1 MGQGRETVEDWLKIS
16 EKYDKLKA
24 RSFGWP
30 LRAPLE
36 CCLKTEH
43 SSELF
48 STDLLHLVF
57 YEMYIFFHLSL
68 QWRFTAENNWFL
80 V

>member
-1 MGQGRETVEDWLKIS
+1 MGQGRKTVEDWLKTS

-30 LRAPLE
+30 PSAPLE

-80 V
+80 L